1 MNYCTVICTV
11 ALVAVVQ
18 GQMNPSESYTHS
30 ATLRSGNILLCW
42 KFDDTYITFEVIG
55 KTTGWLGIG
64 FSPNGAMT
72 SSDIFV
78 GWVKNG
84 IPTVTDRHGA
94 SSNTYP
100 PLDPEQNI
108 EVLGGFESNG
118 WTMFKF
124 SRQIAACESG
134 YDREIKVKMLIYI
147 VSLFVLHVLC
157 VQSMFFLQSSGTITE
172 LPIGPEYKTFDVLAT
187 EFPIPTE
194 DTYYNCKLYKLPD
207 FDGKQHIVKW
217 EPIIQTG
224 NELFVH
230 HMVMYGCGDILENEE
245 ELEQNA
251 RCYTSNMAY
260 FDSCSTII
268 LEWAIGASEMIY
280 PEEAGFSV
288 GGPGDPVYIQLE
300 THYDNP
306 NLISGARD
314 SSGIRFT
321 YTPTL
326 RENDIGIMLVGCEA
340 YGHELIIPPGAES
353 FTSIGHCTDACL
365 EQGLT
370 ASDVDNVTAFSVI
383 LHSHLA
389 GRKLRLRHI
398 RNGVELPYLAND
410 ENYDFNYQESRYL
423 NPGVIIKNT
432 DYLQMECDY
441 STKDRTVM
449 TEGGLGTLQE
459 MCESFVL
466 YYPRINLVFCTSTV
480 PQNTSWSY
488 LGIDST
494 MVQKIDNT
502 SGFHLSDYKMTEPAD
517 INGKTVLEYMSELNW
532 TQQRIEEFEDFYN
545 YAEHQLWCQTG
556 NASQTTI
563 STYLSVNITT
573 QYTPPVKECQVTST
587 TIGPVITTS
596 HGYAIKSP
604 QLFHILVLF
613 FCLFYYY

>member
-1 MNYCTVICTV
+1 MVCYKANNV
-11 ALVAVVQ
+11 
-18 GQMNPSESYTHS
+18 
-30 ATLRSGNILLCW
+30 
-42 KFDDTYITFEVIG
+42 TFNKDWCMSVIG
-55 KTTGWLGIG
+55 KTTCWIVIG

-134 YDREIKVKMLIYI
+134 YDREIEIKIYHTCSI
-147 VSLFVLHVLC
+147 HFEVF
-157 VQSMFFLQSSGTITE
+157 Q
-172 LPIGPEYKTFDVLAT
+172 
-187 EFPIPTE
+187 
-194 DTYYNCKLYKLPD
+194 LYIKERIDL
-207 FDGKQHIVKW
+207 W
-217 EPIIQTG
+217 EPIIQIG
-224 NELFVH
+224 NERFVH
-230 HMVMYGCGDILENEE
+230 HIVIFGSGDILEPQQKYIVNHTM
-245 ELEQNA
+245 LQ
-251 RCYTSNMAY
+251 
-260 FDSCSTII
+260 
-268 LEWAIGASEMIY
+268 EMIY

-300 THYDNP
+300 TYYDNP

-321 YTPTL
+321 YTSTL
-326 RENDIGIMLVGCEA
+326 RQNDIGIMLVGCYA
-340 YGHELIIPPGAES
+340 YGLELLIPPGAES
-353 FTSIGHCTDACL
+353 FTSIGHCNPACL
-365 EQGLT
+365 KRGFA
-370 ASDVDNVTAFSVI
+370 ASGVDNVTAFSVI

-389 GRKLRLRHI
+389 GKKLRLRHH
-398 RNGVELPYLAND
+398 RNGVELPYLANE

-423 NPGVIIKNT
+423 NPGVTIKNT

-480 PQNTSWSY
+480 PQNT
-488 LGIDST
+488 
-494 MVQKIDNT
+494 
-502 SGFHLSDYKMTEPAD
+502 
-517 INGKTVLEYMSELNW
+517 
-532 TQQRIEEFEDFYN
+532 
-545 YAEHQLWCQTG
+545 
-556 NASQTTI
+556 
-563 STYLSVNITT
+563 
-573 QYTPPVKECQVTST
+573 
-587 TIGPVITTS
+587 
-596 HGYAIKSP
+596 
-604 QLFHILVLF
+604 
-613 FCLFYYY
+613 

>member
-1 MNYCTVICTV
+1 MINCCCVRLYN
-11 ALVAVVQ
+11 L
-18 GQMNPSESYTHS
+18 S
-30 ATLRSGNILLCW
+30 ILSPLNSLQP
-42 KFDDTYITFEVIG
+42 ILSQVIG

-94 SSNTYP
+94 SSNEYP

-108 EVLGGFESNG
+108 KVLGGAESNG

-124 SRQIAACESG
+124 SRQIAACESN
-134 YDREIKVKMLIYI
+134 YDREITTDTERLIWAFGDSDPTGDDLVGSDY
-147 VSLFVLHVLC
+147 HGTNRG
-157 VQSMFFLQSSGTITE
+157 VQSMFFLQSSGTVTE
-172 LPIGPEYKTFDVLAT
+172 LPIGPENKTFDVLAT
-187 EFPIPTE
+187 NFSIPSE

-207 FDGKQHIVKW
+207 FDGKQHIIKW

-230 HMVMYGCGDILENEE
+230 HMVMYGCGDILE
-245 ELEQNA
+245 
-251 RCYTSNMAY
+251 
-260 FDSCSTII
+260 
-268 LEWAIGASEMIY
+268 GMIY

-423 NPGVIIKNT
+423 NPGVTIKNT

-441 STKDRTVM
+441 STRDRTMM

-459 MCESFVL
+459 MCEAFVL

-517 INGKTVLEYMSELNW
+517 VNGKTVLEYMSELNW
-532 TQQRIEEFEDFYN
+532 TQQSIKEFEDFYN
-545 YAEHQLWCQTG
+545 HAEHQQWCQTG
-556 NASQTTI
+556 NASQATI
-563 STYLSVNITT
+563 STYLPVNITT
-573 QYTPPVKECQVTST
+573 QYTLPVKECQVTST

-596 HGYAIKSP
+596 HGYVIKSP
-604 QLFHILVLF
+604 LLFYILIFV
-613 FCLFYYY
+613 FCLSYCY